1 MNPLKSDEYPA
12 IYSDYIENV
21 VGPVMEELHEQV
33 ETFPEF
39 IQRIP
44 EDLGD
49 YTYAEGKWTV
59 KEVLCHILD
68 TERVMAYRA
77 LRFARND
84 MTELAPFEQDEFV
97 QNGRHNERSLES
109 IEEEFTY
116 LRKANLA
123 LFNTFSETELE
134 RKGMASGRLIT
145 VKAFLYVIA
154 GHVTHHRIILKERY
168 LNNETNPDTV
178 GGVLITH

>member
-12 IYSDYIENV
+12 IYNEYIANV
-21 VGPVMEELHEQV
+21 VGSVMEELHEQI
-33 ETFPEF
+33 ETLPAF
-39 IQRIP
+39 IRNIP
-44 EDLGD
+44 EHLGD

-109 IEEEFTY
+109 IENEFIH
-116 LRKANLA
+116 LRKANLV
-123 LFNTFSETELE
+123 LFKTFNETELE

-154 GHVTHHRIILKERY
+154 GHLAHHRIILKERY
-168 LNNETNPDTV
+168 LNNDNIEGLD
-178 GGVLITH
+178 

>member
-21 VGPVMEELHEQV
+21 VGCVMEELQEQI

-39 IQRIP
+39 IRSIP

-49 YTYAEGKWTV
+49 YTYSEEKWTI

-68 TERVMAYRA
+68 TERIMAYRA

-97 QNGRHNERSLES
+97 QNGRHNERSLSS
-109 IEEEFTY
+109 IEEEFIY
-116 LRKANLA
+116 LRNANIL
-123 LFNTFSETELE
+123 LFKNLNETELQ

-154 GHVTHHRIILKERY
+154 GHLMHHRIILKERY
-168 LNNETNPDTV
+168 LNNEADPDTI
-178 GGVLITH
+178 GRALITH

>member
-21 VGPVMEELHEQV
+21 VRPVLEELQEQL
-33 ETFPEF
+33 TSFPDF
-39 IQRIP
+39 IQGIT
-44 EDLGD
+44 EDRGD
-49 YTYAEGKWTV
+49 FSYAEGKWTV

-97 QNGRHNERSLES
+97 QHGRHNERTLSS
-109 IEEEFTY
+109 IAEEFTY
-116 LRKANLA
+116 LRKANLL
-123 LFNTFSETELE
+123 LFDTFNETELA

-154 GHVTHHRIILKERY
+154 GHLTHHRIILKERY
-168 LNNETNPDTV
+168 LNNENIEHAENLV
-178 GGVLITH
+178 

>member
-12 IYSDYIENV
+12 IYTDYIENV
-21 VGPVMEELHEQV
+21 AGSVLEELHEQLV
-33 ETFPEF
+33 TFPEF
-39 IQRIP
+39 IQGIA
-44 EDLGD
+44 EDQGEFS
-49 YTYAEGKWTV
+49 YAEGKWTI

-97 QNGRHNERSLES
+97 QNGRHNERTLDS
-109 IEEEFTY
+109 IAEEFKY
-116 LRKANLA
+116 LRKSNLL
-123 LFNTFSETELE
+123 LFETFNETELA
-134 RKGMASGRLIT
+134 RKGMASGRLVT

-154 GHVTHHRIILKERY
+154 GHLTHHRIILKERY
-168 LNNETNPDTV
+168 LNNENIEHAENLV
-178 GGVLITH
+178 

>member
-21 VGPVMEELHEQV
+21 VGPVMEELEEQLL
-33 ETFPEF
+33 TFPEF
-39 IQRIP
+39 IRSIP
-44 EDLGD
+44 EDMGD
-49 YTYAEGKWTV
+49 YAYAEDKWTI

-97 QNGRHNERSLES
+97 QNARHNERSFES
-109 IEEEFTY
+109 IVEEFSY
-116 LRKANLA
+116 LRKANLI
-123 LFNTFSETELE
+123 LFQTFNETELA
-134 RKGMASGRLIT
+134 RKGMASGRLVT

-154 GHVTHHRIILKERY
+154 GHLTHHRIILKERY
-168 LNNETNPDTV
+168 LNNENVEHV
-178 GGVLITH
+178 GNLV

>member
-21 VGPVMEELHEQV
+21 VGPVMEELQEQLL
-33 ETFPEF
+33 TFSEF
-39 IQRIP
+39 IAGIP
-44 EDLGD
+44 EDMGD
-49 YTYAEGKWTV
+49 FTYAEGKWTI

-77 LRFARND
+77 LRFSRND

-97 QNGRHNERSLES
+97 QNARHNERSFES
-109 IEEEFTY
+109 IMEEFHF
-116 LRKANLA
+116 LRKANLL
-123 LFNTFSETELE
+123 LFETFNEVELA
-134 RKGMASGRLIT
+134 RKGMASGRLVT

-154 GHVTHHRIILKERY
+154 GHLTHHRIILKERY
-168 LNNETNPDTV
+168 LNNENIQHV
-178 GGVLITH
+178 ENLV